1 MMQVHD
7 IIFCLNS
14 SNIGGQ
20 GVNAYTVLSAV
31 NPEYIPGLF
40 SFSTIV
46 TIIGIDCSKD
56 HVLKLIFYNEEE
68 TVGALEGPLTPID
81 DSSNLP
87 DEYKGI
93 NLSVDWNNV
102 NLKKEGSYTLSV
114 YLDGKKLKDKSIYVK
129 GKNQG

>member
-93 NLSVDWNNV
+93 NPFSTAKLRIFFHICNMFYNIRKVIFNISKCKWYVY
-102 NLKKEGSYTLSV
+102 SYL
-114 YLDGKKLKDKSIYVK
+114 
-129 GKNQG
+129 